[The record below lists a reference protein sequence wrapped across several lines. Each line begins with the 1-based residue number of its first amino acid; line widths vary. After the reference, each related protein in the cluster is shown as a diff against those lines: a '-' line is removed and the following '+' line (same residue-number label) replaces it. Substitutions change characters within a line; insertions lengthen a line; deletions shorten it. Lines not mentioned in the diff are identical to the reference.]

1 MKRRRGSKS
10 DYLVVSDRSSFVFP
24 ASEMVT
30 QWDGLLVHTSEVEE
44 RNPQEFV
51 RARRDPEALSD
62 VRPRVSAAEYCPLR
76 YTSVSGQATLV
87 DNWPYGSIAAMSYG
101 PQGIIFSPG
110 IATSAADP
118 NGMSIECTFQIY
130 PD

>member
-10 DYLVVSDRSSFVFP
+10 DYLVVSDRSGFVFP

-51 RARRDPEALSD
+51 RAKRDPEALTD
-62 VRPRVSAAEYCPLR
+62 VRPRASAAQYCPLR
-76 YTSVSGQATLV
+76 YTQVSGAVLT

-101 PQGIIFSPG
+101 PNGIIFNPQ
-110 IATSAADP
+110 IAASAADP
-118 NGMSIECTFQIY
+118 NGMEIGCTFQVY